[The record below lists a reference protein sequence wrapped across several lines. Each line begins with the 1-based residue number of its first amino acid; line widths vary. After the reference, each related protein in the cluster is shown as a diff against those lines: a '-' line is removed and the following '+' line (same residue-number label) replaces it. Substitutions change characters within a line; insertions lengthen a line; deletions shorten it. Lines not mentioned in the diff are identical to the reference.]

1 VVGESL
7 DGSVGG
13 KVMGLLQKVS
23 SKLPEGMLPK
33 SFSKKEDIPAW
44 WTDKRVGNEK

>member
-1 VVGESL
+1 
-7 DGSVGG
+7 
-13 KVMGLLQKVS
+13 MGLMQKVS
-23 SKLPEGMLPK
+23 SMLPEGKLPK